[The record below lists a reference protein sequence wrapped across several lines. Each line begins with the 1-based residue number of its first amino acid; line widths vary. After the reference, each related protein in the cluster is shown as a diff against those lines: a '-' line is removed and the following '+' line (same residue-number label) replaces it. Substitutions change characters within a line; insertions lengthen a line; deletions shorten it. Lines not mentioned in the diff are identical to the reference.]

1 MKKGIP
7 VVSIG
12 LLILF
17 LFIPFLAVQLICLFI
32 LAVFLLSYVYA
43 YHTRYNLVITRKQ
56 DWIALYR
63 YQKADI
69 EFEIENKG
77 FLPLFS
83 LAVIDSA
90 GGLYAGGKDRF
101 LITLR
106 AKERKL
112 VHYEARGY
120 RRGKYL
126 LGPVKVS
133 GMDPLGLF
141 SWEDLHKI
149 MCQVVI
155 YPAIHTVTLSHL
167 SGLPG
172 GSIVAGNKVYED
184 VTRFK
189 SLREYT
195 PGDEPRR
202 IHWKASARLGSL
214 FSKDFLPTLYYPIL
228 LVLNLNTGEY
238 AFRHRY
244 RSAERAIEVAGSL
257 AVAGIGAGQSVGLLS
272 NGVIDEN
279 DQYTASPFGRTGSH
293 GMVLLEKL
301 ACINPVSSRE
311 GTVFELVRM
320 NAIPFGT
327 RLIYIGPPLD
337 TERITFLLTLKRG
350 NTTVELYYLAW
361 GQRKTD
367 TLIYHNIPVHLVPE
381 YGEISGEK
389 IINSAAV

>member
-1 MKKGIP
+1 MRKGVL

-12 LLILF
+12 LLLLL
-17 LFIPFLAVQLICLFI
+17 LFIPFLAVQLMCLFV
-32 LAVFLLSYVYA
+32 LSVFLLSYIYA
-43 YHTRYNLVITRKQ
+43 YHTRYNLVVKRKQ
-56 DWIALYR
+56 EWIALYR
-63 YQKADI
+63 YQKANI

-77 FLPLFS
+77 FLPVFS

-90 GGLYAGGKDRF
+90 GGLYTGGKERF

-106 AKERKL
+106 AKERKR

-126 LGPVKVS
+126 LGPVKLS
-133 GMDPLGLF
+133 GMDPIGLF
-141 SWEDLHKI
+141 SWEYLHKT
-149 MCQVVI
+149 MCQVII
-155 YPAIHTVTLSHL
+155 YPAIHTMTLSHL

-172 GSIVAGNKVYED
+172 GSIVAGNNVYED

-214 FSKDFLPTLYYPIL
+214 FSKNFLPTLYYPIL
-228 LVLNLNTGEY
+228 LVLNLNTEEY

-244 RSAERAIEVAGSL
+244 RSAECAIEVAGSL
-257 AVAGIGAGQSVGLLS
+257 AVAGIGAGQSVGLIS
-272 NGVIDEN
+272 NGVVEEQDH
-279 DQYTASPFGRTGSH
+279 YTATPFGRRGSH

-301 ACINPVSSRE
+301 ACIQPISNKAVTVS
-311 GTVFELVRM
+311 ELVRM
-320 NAIPFGT
+320 NALPFGT
-327 RLIYIGPPLD
+327 RLIYIGPPLKAD
-337 TERITFLLTLKRG
+337 GIGFLLTIKRG

-367 TLIYHNIPVHLVPE
+367 IMMYHTIPVHLVPE

-389 IINSAAV
+389 IISSAAV

>member
-1 MKKGIP
+1 VKKGVL

-12 LLILF
+12 LLLLF
-17 LFIPFLAVQLICLFI
+17 LFIPFLAVQLICLFV
-32 LAVFLLSYVYA
+32 LAVFLLSYIYA
-43 YHTRYNLVITRKQ
+43 YHTRYNLVIKRKQ
-56 DWIALYR
+56 EWIAVYR
-63 YQKADI
+63 YQKVDI

-90 GGLYAGGKDRF
+90 GGLYAGGKERF

-106 AKERKL
+106 ARDRKL

-120 RRGKYL
+120 RRGKYI
-126 LGPVKVS
+126 LGPVKLS
-133 GMDPLGLF
+133 GADPLGLF

-149 MCQVVI
+149 KCQVII
-155 YPAIHTVTLSHL
+155 YPAIHTITLSHL

-244 RSAERAIEVAGSL
+244 RSAERAIEVAASL
-257 AVAGIGAGQSVGLLS
+257 IVAGIGAGQSVGLLS
-272 NGVIDEN
+272 NGVIDES
-279 DQYTASPFGRTGSH
+279 DRYTASPFGRTGSH

-301 ACINPVSSRE
+301 ACIKPVSSRE
-311 GTVFELVRM
+311 GAVFELVRM
-320 NAIPFGT
+320 NALPYGT
-327 RLIYIGPPLD
+327 RLIYIGPPL
-337 TERITFLLTLKRG
+337 EAESITFLLTLKRG
-350 NTTVELYYLAW
+350 NTTVELYYLGW
-361 GQRKTD
+361 GQHKPD
-367 TLIYHNIPVHLVPE
+367 QMVYHTIPVHLVPE

-389 IINSAAV
+389 IFNSAAV

>member
-1 MKKGIP
+1 MKKGI
-7 VVSIG
+7 VAISIG
-12 LLILF
+12 LLLLF
-17 LFIPFLAVQLICLFI
+17 LFIPFLAVQLICLFV
-32 LAVFLLSYVYA
+32 LSVFLLSYIYA
-43 YHTRYNLVITRKQ
+43 YHTRYNLVVKRKQ

-63 YQKADI
+63 YQKAAI

-83 LAVIDSA
+83 LAIIDSA
-90 GGLYAGGKDRF
+90 GGLYTGGKERF

-106 AKERKL
+106 AKDRKL

-126 LGPVKVS
+126 LGPVKLS

-141 SWEDLHKI
+141 SWEDLHEI
-149 MCQVVI
+149 MCQVII
-155 YPAIHTVTLSHL
+155 YPAIHAITLSHL

-214 FSKDFLPTLYYPIL
+214 FSKEFLPTLYYPIL
-228 LVLNLNTGEY
+228 LVLNLNAGEY

-244 RSAERAIEVAGSL
+244 RSAERAIEVTASL
-257 AVAGIGAGQSVGLLS
+257 AVAGIGAGQSVGLIS
-272 NGVIDEN
+272 NGVVDEN
-279 DQYTASPFGRTGSH
+279 DQYTALPFGRTGSH

-301 ACINPVSSRE
+301 ACIQPVSDRA

-320 NAIPFGT
+320 NALPFGT
-327 RLIYIGPPLD
+327 RLIYIGPPL
-337 TERITFLLTLKRG
+337 EAEGISFLLTLKRG

-361 GQRKTD
+361 GQRKTNEMM
-367 TLIYHNIPVHLVPE
+367 YHTITVHLVPE

-389 IINSAAV
+389 IISSAAI